1 MSPIIKVQSTPTAS
15 SGRKRAGF
23 TLVELLVVIG
33 IIALLIS
40 ILMPALSRAR
50 EQANQ
55 VKCMSNIRQ
64 IGMAMYM
71 YATDNKGYFPV
82 GSRYD
87 VVVKEDWIYY
97 QTNGTAAARG
107 TGLTAKDSSVA
118 RYMGGFNPEVFRC
131 PSDNIE
137 SHITTA
143 PGGRYDYSYTM
154 NEFFE
159 SNRNT
164 NPSANFGFQIPRLG
178 TIKNS
183 SEKIL
188 LVEEDER
195 TINDGLWAPPAEEA
209 LSRPGITKPGSDML
223 AIRHDRQRKLPDYA
237 GIPLDTKNAERRGNV
252 SFADGHADYVS
263 RKYVHNMA
271 HVLPQF

>member
-1 MSPIIKVQSTPTAS
+1 MNPAVEAASTPARS
-15 SGRKRAGF
+15 QRNRPGF

-55 VKCMSNIRQ
+55 VKCMSNLRQ
-64 IGMAMYM
+64 IGMAFYM
-71 YATDNKGYFPV
+71 YATDNKGFFPV

-97 QTNGTAAARG
+97 QTNATASQRG
-107 TGLTAKDSSVA
+107 QGLTAKDSSVA
-118 RYMGGFNPEVFRC
+118 KYMGGFNPEIFRC

-137 SHITTA
+137 SHRTDP

-159 SNRNT
+159 SNRNA
-164 NPSANFGFQIPRLG
+164 NPGPAWGGKVPRLG
-178 TIKNS
+178 AVKDS
-183 SEKIL
+183 SNKIV

-195 TINDGLWAPPAEEA
+195 TINDGLWAPPAEA
-209 LSRPGITKPGSDML
+209 VPGQPYAQKGGGDML
-223 AIRHDRQRKLPDYA
+223 AIRHDRQRKNPDPP
-237 GIPLDTKNAERRGNV
+237 GIPLVPQNAERRGNV
-252 SFADGHADYVS
+252 AFADGHADYVS
-263 RKYVHNMA
+263 RKFVHNIS
-271 HVLPQF
+271 HVLPNY